1 MITPIDLLKIAK
13 ERIEV
18 NWEVYCANNEVI
30 CDNAR
35 ELYIIESEA
44 YEKAI
49 KILDGRDKKEHDQ
62 RYRKWYN
69 KYLKNKRARQ
79 NEVQSH

>member
-18 NWEVYCANNEVI
+18 NWEVYCANNDVI

-49 KILDGRDKKEHDQ
+49 KVLDGRLKYEAMKEYH
-62 RYRKWYN
+62 RNYY